1 MNALKHANRIYGA
14 ALFDLDAWAADGT
27 IEASAEMRHK
37 LFYRAL
43 HDTDVGGRRFRK
55 GQRIDIGHSIKY
67 SLGEAQRLFR
77 HSKVRQADR
86 WLSSTG
92 DYGKLCL
99 LPPIMVSCGYHAFS
113 DDACLGLYR
122 LEPCNARPNGKL

>member
-27 IEASAEMRHK
+27 IEASAETRHK

-67 SLGEAQRLFR
+67 SLGEAQRLF
-77 HSKVRQADR
+77 
-86 WLSSTG
+86 
-92 DYGKLCL
+92 LCL
-99 LPPIMVSCGYHAFS
+99 LPPTMVSCGYHAFS
-113 DDACLGLYR
+113 DDACLGLYG